1 MNTRENKV
9 WEGEGLLWQN
19 LAIYE
24 TSEGMV
30 GVLSNSK
37 SFMNDKEIKFPD
49 DLRPFGDLVAEIQK
63 QIRTFTTHSLSTAKK
78 DDAPLYCE

>member
-63 QIRTFTTHSLSTAKK
+63 TDSDFYDAFTE
-78 DDAPLYCE
+78 YGEEG

>member
-37 SFMNDKEIKFPD
+37 SFMKDKEIKFPD
-49 DLRPFGDLVAEIQK
+49 DLRPFGDLVEEIQK
-63 QIRTFTTHSLSTAKK
+63 TDSDFYDVFTE
-78 DDAPLYCE
+78 YGEEG